1 MSAPAATTEPQVQSP
16 DDGRASLNRGLLFGA
31 STYGIWGL
39 LPLYWRLLDGAGAVE
54 VLAHRFVWTLGF
66 IALLLLFR
74 PRSDCWRALRER
86 PAKLWILGGAA
97 VVIAFNWYL
106 YIWGVNHERV
116 VETSLGYFM
125 SPLITV
131 VIGVV
136 LFRERLRRPQWL
148 ALGLAVVAVAWLT
161 FDYGRVPW
169 VAVGLALSFA
179 TYGLLKKKAATGALE
194 GLAVEATF
202 ILPAVLGYLVWL
214 EIAGRA
220 TFGHDGWSTTMLLIA
235 AGPATAVPLLFFAGA
250 VRRIPLTYLGLL
262 QYLTPTVQFVLGV
275 FVFGEQMPPER
286 LAGFALIW
294 AALAIFTG
302 ENLRH
307 LRKLRRET
315 LSAQPS
321 GTR

>member
-1 MSAPAATTEPQVQSP
+1 MSAPTATTEPQVQGP
-16 DDGRASLNRGLLFGA
+16 DDSQASLNRGLLFGA

-54 VLAHRFVWTLGF
+54 ILAHRFVWTLGF
-66 IALLLLFR
+66 IALLLWVR
-74 PRSDCWRALRER
+74 PRSDCWRALRQR
-86 PAKLWILGGAA
+86 PSKLWFLGAA
-97 VVIAFNWYL
+97 AGIIAFNWYL
-106 YIWGVNHERV
+106 YIWGVNNARV

-169 VAVGLALSFA
+169 VAVGLAVSFA

-194 GLAVEATF
+194 GLAVEATI
-202 ILPAVLGYLVWL
+202 ILPVVLGYLVWL
-214 EIAGRA
+214 EIVGRA
-220 TFGHDGWSTTMLLIA
+220 AFGHGGWSTTLLLIA
-235 AGPATAVPLLFFAGA
+235 AGPATAIPLLFFAGA
-250 VRRIPLTYLGLL
+250 IRRIPLTYLGLL
-262 QYLTPTVQFVLGV
+262 QYLTPSVQFVLGV
-275 FVFGEQMPPER
+275 FVFGEHMPPAR

-307 LRKLRRET
+307 LRKHRRAA
-315 LSAQPS
+315 LSA
-321 GTR
+321 R

>member
-1 MSAPAATTEPQVQSP
+1 MSAATATPVSPVQVP
-16 DDGRASLNRGLLFGA
+16 DDGQASLNRGLLFGA

-39 LPLYWRLLDGAGAVE
+39 LPLYWRLLDSAGAVE
-54 VLAHRFVWTLGF
+54 ILAHRFVWTLGF
-66 IALLLLFR
+66 IALLLWVR
-74 PRSDCWRALRER
+74 PRAGWWRALRQR
-86 PAKLWILGGAA
+86 PAALRFLGAA
-97 VVIAFNWYL
+97 AAVIAFNWYL

-116 VETSLGYFM
+116 VETSLGYFI

-131 VIGVV
+131 TLGVV

-161 FDYGRVPW
+161 VDYGRVPW
-169 VAVGLALSFA
+169 VAIGLALSFA
-179 TYGLLKKKAATGALE
+179 TYGLLKKKAATGAVE

-202 ILPAVLGYLVWL
+202 ILPVVLGYLVWL
-214 EIAGRA
+214 ELVGQAA
-220 TFGHDGWSTTMLLIA
+220 FGHDGWSTTALLIA

-262 QYLTPTVQFVLGV
+262 QYLTPSVQFVLGV

-302 ENLRH
+302 ENLYRV
-307 LRKLRRET
+307 RKLHRET
-315 LSAQPS
+315 ARAAE
-321 GTR
+321 TA